1 MRYRLGFL
9 LAVAV
14 IVPFSLGESEA
25 ACRAGGEY
33 RLTGPNSAGYAT
45 FTETASGELVSSGIV
60 VLNLFPK
67 RACSVCSIGSQP
79 LTGEYHAGPSYDG
92 CILTLRVR
100 DPLDPVLERTGSLD
114 GMLAFGG
121 AVILFDSYEFLG
133 SPAVDLN
140 LTLGI
145 RSDSILRP

>member
-1 MRYRLGFL
+1 MRYRLEFL

-14 IVPFSLGESEA
+14 IVSFGPGESEA

-33 RLTGPNSAGYAT
+33 RVTGPNSVGYAT
-45 FTETASGELVSSGIV
+45 LSETASDGLVSSGIV

-79 LTGEYHAGPSYDG
+79 LTGEYHPSYDG
-92 CILTLRVR
+92 CLLTLRVR
-100 DPLDPVLERTGSLD
+100 DPLDPVIERTGSL
-114 GMLAFGG
+114 GGTLVFGG

-133 SPAVDLN
+133 SLAVDLN